1 MKKKL
6 NIVIEFPLLNKDF
19 NRFGIKY
26 LSKKFDLEIVDIS
39 NLTNKDM
46 SIYEYTDPYI
56 HNMKKDFI
64 LNKIISIRE
73 LFKFINRNKKK
84 LTIDYLSDKP
94 VNELIRYVMYFSK
107 LKLIKTSHGM
117 HPTQLPNYKQFE
129 FYLKK
134 ILSISAWINFLAKN
148 LRFNYWYIYIV
159 SCKKAEKLLKS
170 EHIIYSHTFD
180 YDIFLNFKKKK
191 YDQCLNKNNIKK
203 SKAVFID
210 QNLADNTDFIF
221 TKNKTVTRDIY
232 YNELVDFFKKLK
244 SDWDISIAVHPKNK
258 IEIIKKYFKDFKI
271 SIQNTINE
279 VENSD
284 IVFCHYSTALNFA
297 YLFNKPIIMIH
308 TNEMMNKKYYI
319 RSMLAL
325 SNYHNIKSINI
336 SNFNYTKF
344 NFKKNS
350 NISKYKKYLSDYI
363 KHPKS
368 KQINSW
374 EIFSNFIEKVF

>member
-26 LSKKFDLEIVDIS
+26 LSKKFEVEIIDIS

-73 LFKFINRNKKK
+73 LFKFINRNKNK

-134 ILSISAWINFLAKN
+134 IFSISAWINFLAKN

-258 IEIIKKYFKDFKI
+258 IEIVKKYFKDFKI
-271 SIQNTINE
+271 SIQNTISE

-308 TNEMMNKKYYI
+308 TNEMMNKKYYF

-344 NFKKNS
+344 NFKKSS

-374 EIFSNFIEKVF
+374 KIFSNFIEKVF

>member
-26 LSKKFDLEIVDIS
+26 LSKKFEVEIIDIS

-73 LFKFINRNKKK
+73 LFKFININKNK

-134 ILSISAWINFLAKN
+134 IFSISAWINFLAKN

-180 YDIFLNFKKKK
+180 YDIFLNFKKRK

-258 IEIIKKYFKDFKI
+258 IEIVKKYFKDFKI
-271 SIQNTINE
+271 SIQNTISE

-308 TNEMMNKKYYI
+308 TNEMMNKKYYF

-374 EIFSNFIEKVF
+374 KIFSNFIEKVF